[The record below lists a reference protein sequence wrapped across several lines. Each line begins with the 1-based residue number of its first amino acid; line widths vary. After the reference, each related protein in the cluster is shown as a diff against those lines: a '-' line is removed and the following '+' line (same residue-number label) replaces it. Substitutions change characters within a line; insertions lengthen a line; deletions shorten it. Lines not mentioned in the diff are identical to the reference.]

1 MKVRV
6 LKEFLN
12 NLTEEQL
19 DKELAFYDEKNMRA
33 YYFVGKEV
41 VEVVDL
47 DDDHYLDLVF
57 NN

>member
-12 NLTEEQL
+12 SLTEEQL
-19 DKELAFYDEKNMRA
+19 DKELSFYDARNGNA
-33 YYFVGKEV
+33 YYFVEKEE

-47 DDDHYLDLVF
+47 DDDLYLDLVF